1 MDAAARTMRRGVV
14 SALAFGLVLCAA
26 LVAVAMLADLGSG
39 ARGYLLARAAG
50 LPVMAVVMAGYG
62 GLRGGNA
69 VATVS
74 VLALSGAA
82 VHVFLDVASVAWF
95 PLGVTAFGLA
105 STVSQL
111 VVLALLF
118 PTMRRRGLL
127 RSRTTT
133 AAAEPSAWR
142 QSAAA
147 VLVLA
152 ARSAALGAGTIAMT
166 TAAVGIGPTAGAAH
180 QVTYQFW
187 LLVVLVV
194 EGWKSAAQIL
204 VSSAKSVPERL
215 GVESALLRSSVVLG
229 IGAGLTTLG
238 LMQVVVNAMSA
249 DAAVAHAA
257 QSIWSLSAV
266 SLAVGAVASTRDGI
280 EFGRG
285 SYVANLVRILA
296 GTSVWLL
303 GAVAS
308 HVTGDLRWIWWGVPV
323 GLVVRMALPFRA
335 PARQA
340 NVTWAPVA
348 QTPSSACRTA

>member
-1 MDAAARTMRRGVV
+1 VSATIRAALRLSVLAAIALLAEPLTGVV
-14 SALAFGLVLCAA
+14 DTMLAGRLGVVTALAFGLVLCAA

-39 ARGYLLARAAG
+39 ARGHLLARAAG

-111 VVLALLF
+111 VVLTLLF
-118 PTMRRRGLL
+118 PTMRRRELL
-127 RSRTTT
+127 PSGSTT
-133 AAAEPSAWR
+133 ASAEPSAWR

-152 ARSAALGAGTIAMT
+152 ARSAALGAGSIAMT

-194 EGWKSAAQIL
+194 EGWTVQSQCRGSRSEDRGQWQHLAGDPRL
-204 VSSAKSVPERL
+204 V
-215 GVESALLRSSVVLG
+215 
-229 IGAGLTTLG
+229 
-238 LMQVVVNAMSA
+238 QVA
-249 DAAVAHAA
+249 DAEYVSRACLVDRAQPDDVGQTPAGVPADDPFDPVPAGHLGGHRAPFLGPGPDVAHPRAA
-257 QSIWSLSAV
+257 EQ
-266 SLAVGAVASTRDGI
+266 
-280 EFGRG
+280 F
-285 SYVANLVRILA
+285 
-296 GTSVWLL
+296 
-303 GAVAS
+303 
-308 HVTGDLRWIWWGVPV
+308 
-323 GLVVRMALPFRA
+323 
-335 PARQA
+335 
-340 NVTWAPVA
+340 
-348 QTPSSACRTA
+348 ACRQSR